1 MAQWAKCTH
10 TSGIEFYVNLGL
22 VQTLT
27 WESSKKSTVIRF
39 SDDFTTDVK
48 EKPTKII
55 GAKKA

>member
-48 EKPTKII
+48 AQE
-55 GAKKA
+55 